1 MQEINREEESDL
13 WKQVQEQFEKL
24 KLQSGVESDESYQKE
39 LEEILGLTDEDFKE
53 MDESTTLLLSRK
65 NVQVQL
71 LDNLAVYP
79 KYAYPTDSG
88 FDLHSTIEYTL
99 PSLGRAII
107 PTGIKVSFDEGL
119 ELQIRPKSGLAIN
132 QGITVLNTP
141 GTVDAGYTGELKV
154 IVFNTNKNDFTITK
168 GMKIAQAVLCPVV
181 CGKYVSLELT
191 NKVSVY
197 L

>member
-1 MQEINREEESDL
+1 
-13 WKQVQEQFEKL
+13 
-24 KLQSGVESDESYQKE
+24 
-39 LEEILGLTDEDFKE
+39 
-53 MDESTTLLLSRK
+53 
-65 NVQVQL
+65 L

-88 FDLHSTIEYTL
+88 FDLHSTIEFTL
-99 PSLGRAII
+99 PSFGRAII

-154 IVFNTNKNDFTITK
+154 IVFNTNKTDFTITK

-181 CGKYVSLELT
+181 CGKWIDIV
-191 NKVSVY
+191 KVSEVENKDRSDNGFGSTGIK
-197 L
+197 